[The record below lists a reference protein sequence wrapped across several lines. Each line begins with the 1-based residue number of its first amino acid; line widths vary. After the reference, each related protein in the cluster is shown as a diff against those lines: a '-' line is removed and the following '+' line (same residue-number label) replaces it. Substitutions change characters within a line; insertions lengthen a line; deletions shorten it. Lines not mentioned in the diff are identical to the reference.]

1 MHIHLIINLL
11 TAQVIHTCLCQR
23 STLAAWFSVSCRRIL
38 FQNPR
43 GLRCTAPRQ
52 CQEAG
57 QHAEDTAS
65 LDSPEDRTNQGPKW
79 SWIFSLVLLKH
90 ITTGEEKTSTIVPPP
105 QKKKNSTGNALY
117 TWICYFSAV
126 HFQALCTAL
135 SCTKGIV
142 TRFCSC
148 STKLMGSASASL
160 WWRANVS
167 RSRMACVRWASRTPI
182 VCSSLW

>member
-65 LDSPEDRTNQGPKW
+65 LDSPEDRTNQGPKS

-90 ITTGEEKTSTIVPPP
+90 ITTGEEKTSTTVPPP
-105 QKKKNSTGNALY
+105 KKTLLGMLY
-117 TWICYFSAV
+117 TLESAT
-126 HFQALCTAL
+126 FLLCT
-135 SCTKGIV
+135 S
-142 TRFCSC
+142 RFCAQHLAAPKALLPVFAAVPQS
-148 STKLMGSASASL
+148 
-160 WWRANVS
+160 WWDRQAPLS
-167 RSRMACVRWASRTPI
+167 DGAPMFQGPGWPACAEPRE
-182 VCSSLW
+182 LQ

>member
-43 GLRCTAPRQ
+43 RLRCTAPRQ

-65 LDSPEDRTNQGPKW
+65 LDSPEDRTNQGPK
-79 SWIFSLVLLKH
+79 
-90 ITTGEEKTSTIVPPP
+90 
-105 QKKKNSTGNALY
+105 
-117 TWICYFSAV
+117 
-126 HFQALCTAL
+126 
-135 SCTKGIV
+135 
-142 TRFCSC
+142 
-148 STKLMGSASASL
+148 
-160 WWRANVS
+160 
-167 RSRMACVRWASRTPI
+167 
-182 VCSSLW
+182 SS